1 MQLCVDNEGF
11 WVKSVHTIMANNMG
25 IELPGS
31 GENNSPPILCKMYTV
46 LFCSTIYVDN

>member
-25 IELPGS
+25 TELKGS
-31 GENNSPPILCKMYTV
+31 GENNSPLILCKIYTV
-46 LFCSTIYVDN
+46 LFSSTI